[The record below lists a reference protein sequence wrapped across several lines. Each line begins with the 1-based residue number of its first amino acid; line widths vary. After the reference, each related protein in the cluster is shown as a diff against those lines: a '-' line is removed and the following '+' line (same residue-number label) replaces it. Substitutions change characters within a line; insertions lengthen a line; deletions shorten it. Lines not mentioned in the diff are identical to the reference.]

1 MKQILLLFLLTLLI
15 KELCHHY
22 SIESHYP
29 TFPHSSSFCMS
40 LVSLME
46 CIYGRLPYFLFSMVP
61 DSIFPFKKYSFA
73 LYVFK
78 CMLINSLIISMMY
91 FDPIHLFLL
100 SLTSP
105 RSTATYQL
113 HILVIYLLKV
123 CNPLTPIFV
132 AHILLGVGPL
142 TGAWLTTRSHILK
155 GTWLSVQNPPIVK
168 ASQLGFRAHCMLG
181 CWSSWSYAVLVKETI
196 SAVS

>member
-1 MKQILLLFLLTLLI
+1 
-15 KELCHHY
+15 
-22 SIESHYP
+22 
-29 TFPHSSSFCMS
+29 
-40 LVSLME
+40 
-46 CIYGRLPYFLFSMVP
+46 
-61 DSIFPFKKYSFA
+61 
-73 LYVFK
+73 
-78 CMLINSLIISMMY
+78 MLINSLIISMMY

-155 GTWLSVQNPPIVK
+155 GT
-168 ASQLGFRAHCMLG
+168 
-181 CWSSWSYAVLVKETI
+181 
-196 SAVS
+196 